1 MKWQPDHRL
10 VAVNKAAKNGHE
22 PSDPREQE
30 LCRLLKGEKVGDA
43 VTRARDIHSHTYKRE
58 VMESFLL
65 VGVAPEDILAVL
77 KIPVEVTEAYNH
89 LFFDTG
95 AFEDELD
102 RLEYAYSYSRNDYGA
117 KLKRFS
123 VDFGK
128 NSLMIRMS
136 RGESTISP
144 LLVQNEIRATAYM
157 IAQRAKTNPV
167 DSAIAKEAREWAKL
181 ALKASSD
188 VEEERTVSNIEE
200 LQLALDAKD
209 ETTNEEKSGIKSDDI
224 LGS

>member
-1 MKWQPDHRL
+1 MKWAPDHRL
-10 VAVNKAAKNGHE
+10 AAVCDAAKNGHE
-22 PSDPREQE
+22 PSEPRERE

-43 VTRARDIHSHTYKRE
+43 VTRAHDIHSHTYKRE

-65 VGVAPEDILAVL
+65 AGVSPENILAVL
-77 KIPVEVTEAYNH
+77 KIPEDITEAYAH
-89 LFFDTG
+89 LFFDSE

-102 RLEYAYSYSRNDYGA
+102 RLEYAYSYNRNDYGA

-144 LLVQNEIRATAYM
+144 TLVQNEIRATAYM

-167 DSAIAKEAREWAKL
+167 DSDIAKEALNWAKL

-188 VEEERTVSNIEE
+188 IEEERTVSNIEE
-200 LQLALDAKD
+200 LKLALDAKD

>member
-1 MKWQPDHRL
+1 
-10 VAVNKAAKNGHE
+10 
-22 PSDPREQE
+22 
-30 LCRLLKGEKVGDA
+30 
-43 VTRARDIHSHTYKRE
+43 
-58 VMESFLL
+58 MESFIL
-65 VGVAPEDILAVL
+65 VCASSEEILSVL
-77 KIPVEVTEAYNH
+77 KIPGEVTEAYSH
-89 LFFDTG
+89 LFFDPE

-102 RLEYAYSYSRNDYGA
+102 RLEYAYSYNRNDYGA
-117 KLKRFS
+117 TLKRFA

-144 LLVQNEIRATAYM
+144 TLVQNEIRATAYM

-167 DSAIAKEAREWAKL
+167 DSDIAKEALNWAKL

-188 VEEERTVSNIEE
+188 IEEERTVSNIEE
-200 LQLALDAKD
+200 LKLALDAKD